1 VSLFNSAAISL
12 SNSRLVFER
21 YLDEAASSMNDHIER
36 IEQNRLCGYALMLEL
51 IE

>member
-1 VSLFNSAAISL
+1 
-12 SNSRLVFER
+12 
-21 YLDEAASSMNDHIER
+21 MNDYIEG

>member
-1 VSLFNSAAISL
+1 VN
-12 SNSRLVFER
+12 
-21 YLDEAASSMNDHIER
+21 EAASSMNDYIEG

>member
-1 VSLFNSAAISL
+1 VN
-12 SNSRLVFER
+12 
-21 YLDEAASSMNDHIER
+21 EAASSMNDHVEG